1 MNELLELL
9 GMVDESKKADAQKLV
24 DAIKTKV
31 TDLDTQISSHERLK
45 LDAIKTRDEMKT
57 VLKNVATQLGA
68 TDVENINEAID
79 AIKSKKG
86 VDKIAELEIKD
97 REIEALKGEVT
108 TLTSTVETVKKE
120 AQAETMNVVLER
132 DLALVLPKYK
142 AVEELAPYMM
152 QDIKKLAHFE
162 DGKVVFKNEDGTTVR
177 IDGKDATLDDMVSQ
191 KREAEV
197 KANKGIFFNVDVQN
211 SGASN
216 NGGTKVQDDFI
227 P

>member
-9 GMVDESKKADAQKLV
+9 GMVEESKKADAQKLV
-24 DAIKTKV
+24 DAVKIKV

-120 AQAETMNVVLER
+120 AQTETMNVVLER

-142 AVEELAPYMM
+142 AVEELSTYMM

-162 DGKVVFKNEDGTTVR
+162 DGKVW
-177 IDGKDATLDDMVSQ
+177 
-191 KREAEV
+191 
-197 KANKGIFFNVDVQN
+197 
-211 SGASN
+211 
-216 NGGTKVQDDFI
+216 
-227 P
+227 